1 MRQHSTRNH
10 LLFKALQQ
18 VEYGHLTL
26 ISPEGGQREFTGTSN
41 GPAAH
46 WKLFDHRVLSEIVAR
61 GELGFAE
68 SYIEMR
74 WDSDDLVKL
83 ITFFLLNS
91 AAFERYFHGKPLHS
105 LRLLLSY
112 WLSLNSL
119 RGSRRNIKRHYDL
132 GNDFYSLW
140 LDRSMTYSCALF
152 EGEPGRSLEDAQHAK
167 YQRILNKLQAK
178 PGDHIL
184 DIGCGWGGFTE
195 VAAQRGS
202 RVTAITLSKE
212 QADYAC
218 ERLRRQG
225 LDKLVVVQLNDYREI
240 KGTYD
245 HIVSIG
251 MFEHV
256 GRRYWPSY
264 FRTLRKLLA
273 PGGKAMVQSIT
284 LDDDLFESLGNT
296 TGFIEKYIFPGGFL
310 PSKRRFCEAVA
321 EAGLTLH
328 ELYPFGQDYAR
339 TLACWS
345 ERFKTQLEKVKAMGY
360 DEQFI
365 RMWHFYLASCI
376 AAFASSRTDV
386 MQVEITHKSNSAMS
400 VPSCG

>member
-26 ISPEGGQREFTGTSN
+26 ISSEGDQREFTGTSN

-152 EGEPGRSLEDAQHAK
+152 EAEPGRSLEDAQHAK

-218 ERLRRQG
+218 KRLRRQG

-345 ERFKTQLEKVKAMGY
+345 ERFEAQLEKVKAMGY

-365 RMWHFYLASCI
+365 RMWRFYLASCI

>member
-1 MRQHSTRNH
+1 MEHHSIIHNTGATQEP
-10 LLFKALQQ
+10 LLFKALKQ
-18 VEYGHLTL
+18 VEFGRLT
-26 ISPEGGQREFTGTSN
+26 IITPEGERREFIGTSN

-46 WKLFDHRVLSEIVAR
+46 WSLYDQNALSEVVAR
-61 GELGFAE
+61 GEIGFAE
-68 SYIEMR
+68 SYIEKR
-74 WDSDDLVKL
+74 WNSDDLAQL

-91 AAFERYFHGKPLHS
+91 PALERYFHGKPLHS

-119 RGSRRNIKRHYDL
+119 SGSRRNIKQHYDL
-132 GNDFYSLW
+132 GNDFYALW
-140 LDRSMTYSCALF
+140 LDDSMTYSCALF
-152 EGEPGRSLEDAQHAK
+152 EADADRSLEDAQHAK
-167 YQRILNKLQAK
+167 YRRILNKLQAK

-184 DIGCGWGGFTE
+184 EIGCGWGGFAE
-195 VAAQRGS
+195 AAARKGL
-202 RVTAITLSKE
+202 RVTAITLSAA
-212 QADYAC
+212 QADYAR

-225 LDKLVVVQLNDYREI
+225 LDKLVVVEVKDYRKME
-240 KGTYD
+240 GRYD

-256 GRRYWPSY
+256 GRRYWPAY
-264 FRTLRKLLA
+264 FRTIRKLLS

-284 LDDDLFESLGNT
+284 LDDNLFERLGNT

-310 PSKRRFCEAVA
+310 PSKRRFREAVA
-321 EAGLTLH
+321 KAGLTLN

-345 ERFKTQLEKVKAMGY
+345 ERFESQLEKVKAMGY

-365 RMWHFYLASCI
+365 RMWRFYLASCI
-376 AAFASSRTDV
+376 AAFTSNRTDV
-386 MQVEITHKSNSAMS
+386 MQVELTHTY
-400 VPSCG
+400 

>member
-1 MRQHSTRNH
+1 MQQHSTNNH

-18 VEYGHLTL
+18 VEFGHLTM
-26 ISPEGGQREFTGTSN
+26 ISPAGEQREFGASN
-41 GPAAH
+41 VPAAH
-46 WKLFDHRVLSEIVAR
+46 WKLNDQRILSEVVAR
-61 GELGFAE
+61 GEIGFAE

-74 WDSDDLVKL
+74 WDSDDLVQL

-91 AAFERYFHGKPLHS
+91 PSLERYFHGKPFHS

-119 RGSRRNIKRHYDL
+119 SGSRRNIKRHYDL

-140 LDRSMTYSCALF
+140 LDPSMTYSCALF
-152 EGEPGRSLEDAQHAK
+152 EGDSARSLEEAQHAK

-184 DIGCGWGGFTE
+184 EIGCGWGGFAE
-195 VAAQRGS
+195 VAAKRGS
-202 RVTAITLSKE
+202 RVTAITLSME

-225 LDKLVVVQLNDYREI
+225 LDELVVVQLNDYREI
-240 KGTYD
+240 EGTYD

-264 FRTLRKLLA
+264 FRTLRKLLSR
-273 PGGKAMVQSIT
+273 GGKAMVQTIT
-284 LDDDLFESLGNT
+284 LDDDLFERLGNT

-321 EAGLTLH
+321 QAGLTLH
-328 ELYPFGQDYAR
+328 EVYPFGQDYVR

-345 ERFKTQLEKVKAMGY
+345 ERFEAQSEKVKAMGY

-365 RMWHFYLASCI
+365 RMWRFYLASCI
-376 AAFASSRTDV
+376 AAFACDRTDV
-386 MQVEITHKSNSAMS
+386 MQVEIAHKSDGAMS
-400 VPSCG
+400 VPSSG